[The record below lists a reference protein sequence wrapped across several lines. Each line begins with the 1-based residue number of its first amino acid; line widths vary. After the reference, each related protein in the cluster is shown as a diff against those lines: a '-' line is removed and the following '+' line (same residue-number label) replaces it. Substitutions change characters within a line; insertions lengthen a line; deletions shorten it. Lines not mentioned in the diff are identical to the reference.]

1 MRTYISNIAIIFM
14 FTIGGLITIVLGTVG
29 LAARIVRFI
38 SSTIQSAMSV
48 SIAFVVDRICKL
60 VDKVSV

>member
-38 SSTIQSAMSV
+38 SSTIQSAMSM
-48 SIAFVVDRICKL
+48 SITFVVDRISKL
-60 VDKVSV
+60 ADKVSV